1 MPVLRNT
8 GSLWTRPAEIG
19 PCMITTG
26 GCAVG
31 RLKST
36 HRGHAIIRTAASH
49 ACVCAQDDARMAE
62 LLKENTILKKAVQI
76 QNARI
81 QAKQGAEAELQQ
93 LRHMVTQYQEQM
105 RKLEVHNYSLAL
117 HLQQAT
123 STSNM
128 LPRNPDVF

>member
-1 MPVLRNT
+1 M
-8 GSLWTRPAEIG
+8 
-19 PCMITTG
+19 
-26 GCAVG
+26 
-31 RLKST
+31 
-36 HRGHAIIRTAASH
+36 IRTTASH